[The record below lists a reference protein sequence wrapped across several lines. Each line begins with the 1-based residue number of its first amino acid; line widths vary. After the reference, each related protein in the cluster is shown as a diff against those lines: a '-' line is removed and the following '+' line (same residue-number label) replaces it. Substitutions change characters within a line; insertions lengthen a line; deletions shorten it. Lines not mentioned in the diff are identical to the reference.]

1 MTLMKT
7 LKMEGQEERALKEI
21 SQTLSNK
28 MQTSSQKV
36 KILKITKRTI
46 QILMILKIKKT
57 AHKQIQMESIL
68 LKTTQ

>member
-28 MQTSSQKV
+28 MQTSSQEV
-36 KILKITKRTI
+36 KILQITKRTI
-46 QILMILKIKKT
+46 QILM
-57 AHKQIQMESIL
+57 
-68 LKTTQ
+68 